1 MGKGEFIMSVLTIR
15 LPDSKHARLKEV
27 ARARGLSANKYMEE
41 LATIA
46 LAQQDAQTRFELR
59 ASRGDA
65 ARGLNAL
72 DKLDSFFADKAT

>member
-27 ARARGLSANKYMEE
+27 ARARGLSTNKYMEE
-41 LATIA
+41 LATFA

-59 ASRGDA
+59 ASRGDT
-65 ARGLNAL
+65 ARRLNAL
-72 DKLDSFFADKAT
+72 VKLDSFFGAKAA